1 MVETVETKKHFKM
14 EKYKHVLS
22 QSGGH
27 ISPTWVLL
35 DNHSTVKVFP
45 NRYLLKNMRKSDRDL
60 EIFSTGVKTT
70 TKLKG
75 YHPGDGTVFSQ
86 PGSNAKI
93 IYLSK
98 MAEKYTVAYDITLE
112 NKFLVYLPM
121 G

>member
-1 MVETVETKKHFKM
+1 M
-14 EKYKHVLS
+14 LS

-35 DNHSTVKVFP
+35 ENQSTVKVFS
-45 NRYLLKNMRKSDRDL
+45 NRHLLKNMSKSDRDL

-75 YHPGDGTVFSQ
+75 YHPGYGTVLSQ
-86 PGSNAKI
+86 PGSIANI

-98 MAEKYTVAYDITLE
+98 VAEKYRVAYDITLE